1 MRLLM
6 KRNCRQLAL
15 VCAGLLP
22 LTAPA
27 GENVLLLSLEE
38 LSRLPVTAGVG
49 YAQPRTEVPG
59 TATVIRAA
67 QWEALGARS
76 VYDVLQQVP
85 GLHVVETGRSERSVI
100 ARGLLTTNNSQVLWL
115 LDGQPLNDLSA
126 GGPVRAFDK
135 GLAGLERIEVIRGPV
150 SVIHGSNAFSAVI
163 NLVSQPAGAA
173 ERRLGIKGGA
183 FDSREALAE
192 AGGGAGDWRWRVSLE
207 SRASDGDPDRI
218 VRHDV
223 QSRLDALFGTSV
235 SRAPG
240 ALPSEGDAQ
249 EALLNLGWRDTSLQ
263 AWHWRGTADGYLSND
278 ALDPTTRNEAAIDQL
293 LLRQAGTLAPLQ
305 TRWELE
311 GLWQRQDSRYAT
323 TALPPGTTVPIGAS
337 GDIDPVTGTP
347 LTFPQGFI
355 ASGRTQSERKR
366 LSVNLINTAWQ
377 GHTLRLGLGR
387 EWQEL
392 RDLESRRNFGIG
404 VIDSSAPVVP
414 LTPLP
419 NLAGTPLS
427 ILPADRRHL
436 TFIALQ
442 DDWRLSSTLLLN
454 LGVRHDR
461 YSDFG
466 GSSNPRASLQWQA
479 GPSTRLQ
486 LGYGTA
492 FRAPSFTEQNLRNNP
507 AILGN
512 PNLEA
517 EELESAELSMEQGL
531 APGLQLEASLFRYEA
546 RRLVDYAPRPP
557 VFGNVAQNIKG
568 REGQGGSLEMRWK
581 PQPGAQLNAS
591 VTVWDVHDSTSSNEA
606 PFVPG
611 HMATLN
617 GWWEFAPR
625 WTLGG
630 SLKYVADRER
640 EAGDPRTAIRDNSW
654 ADLHLHTTALAPKLR
669 LGVTVQNVGDADLR
683 DPMRNN
689 AALGPAVPDDLP
701 LAGRRWLLEA
711 EYRWGGGD

>member
-1 MRLLM
+1 MR
-6 KRNCRQLAL
+6 RTCRQLAL
-15 VCAGLLP
+15 ACAGLLP
-22 LTAPA
+22 LFAPA
-27 GENVLLLSLEE
+27 AEDVLSLSLEE
-38 LSRLPVTAGVG
+38 LARLPVTVGVG
-49 YAQPRTEVPG
+49 YAQPRIEVPG

-76 VYDVLQQVP
+76 VYDVLQQIP
-85 GLHVVETGRSERSVI
+85 GLLVVETGRSERSVI

-115 LDGQPLNDLSA
+115 LDGQPLNDLST
-126 GGPVRAFDK
+126 GGPIRAFSK

-150 SVIHGSNAFSAVI
+150 SVIHGSHAFSAVI
-163 NLVSQPAGAA
+163 NLVSQPAGVA
-173 ERRLGIKGGA
+173 ESRIGLKGGA

-192 AGGGAGDWRWRVSLE
+192 TGGGEGDWRWRLSLE

-218 VRHDV
+218 VRQDV
-223 QSRLDALFGTSV
+223 QSRFDALLGTNL

-240 ALPSEGDAQ
+240 TLPSDNDAQ
-249 EALLNLGWRDTSLQ
+249 EALLNLVWRDTSLQ
-263 AWHWRGTADGYLSND
+263 AWHWDGTADGYLSND
-278 ALDPTTRNEAAIDQL
+278 ALDPTARNEATIDQL
-293 LLRQAGTLAPLQ
+293 VLRQAGALKHLRT
-305 TRWELE
+305 TWELE
-311 GLWQRQDSRYAT
+311 GLWQRQDSRFAT
-323 TALPPGTTVPIGAS
+323 TALPPGTTLPIGAS

-347 LTFPQGFI
+347 LTFPEGFI
-355 ASGRTQSERKR
+355 ASGRTQSERRR
-366 LSVNLINTAWQ
+366 LSLNLINTLWHS
-377 GHTLRLGLGR
+377 HTLRLGLGR

-392 RDLESRRNFGIG
+392 HDIESRRNFGIG

-442 DDWRLSSTLLLN
+442 DDWRLSDTLLLN

-466 GSSNPRASLQWQA
+466 ASTNPRASLQWQA

-507 AILGN
+507 AVLGN
-512 PNLEA
+512 PALDA
-517 EELESAELSMEQGL
+517 EELESVELGMERAL
-531 APGLQLEASLFRYEA
+531 SPTLQLEATLFRYEA
-546 RRLVDYAPRPP
+546 RRLVDYASRPP

-568 REGQGGSLEMRWK
+568 REGQGGTLELRWQ
-581 PQPGAQLNAS
+581 PQPGAQLNAG
-591 VTVWDVHDSTSSNEA
+591 VTVWDVQDSTSGNEA

-630 SLKYVADRER
+630 SMKHVADRER
-640 EAGDPRTAIRDNSW
+640 EAGDPRAGIGDNTW
-654 ADLHLHTTALAPKLR
+654 ADLHLHTTALTPKLR
-669 LGVTVQNVGDADLR
+669 LGVTVQNIGDADLR
-683 DPMRNN
+683 DPTRNN

-701 LAGRRWLLEA
+701 LAGRQWLLEA
-711 EYRWGGGD
+711 EYRWGGGN